1 MDKQKRVAIALD
13 LAKPDG
19 RRKLA
24 GLMRYRALRQVDWD
38 LRIKRGPDEFLE
50 EDVEALPLWDIDG
63 IIYSIPAR
71 GEDAVRARE
80 ALFRLRIP
88 LVVIDPD
95 EHGPTWSRRPATA
108 VVGMDARAVAEAAA
122 SHFLSRGVFHS
133 FGYVASRIQP
143 GWGPSCG
150 QEFTAAL
157 AAKGQRCARYEPFVT
172 NRDDFQKLRDWLRAQ
187 PKPLALLV
195 PSDTRACTVYSA
207 CQAEGLSIPE
217 EVSVLSVD
225 DDELLCQNISP
236 TLSSI
241 RPDHE
246 KAGYMAGGLL
256 TMLMRNAAVK
266 RPHSLVYPIHSLSNR
281 ASTRPT
287 VLGGDLVQNALAFIR
302 ANACKGIS
310 PENVVRY
317 LNVSRS
323 LAELRF
329 RELQGETIRH
339 AIETARLDAVR
350 QMLASTDR
358 TIKEIAADCSYAD
371 EFYMMRVFK
380 RRFGMTL
387 GEYRRYHG
395 VRGGLN

>member
-1 MDKQKRVAIALD
+1 MNKQKRVAIALD

-24 GLMRYRALRQVDWD
+24 GLMRYQALRRVDWD
-38 LRIKRGPDEFLE
+38 LRIKRGPDEFLA
-50 EDVEALPLWDIDG
+50 EDVEALPLWNVDG

-71 GEDAVRARE
+71 GEDAIKAKE
-80 ALFRLRIP
+80 SLLRLRIP

-108 VVGMDARAVAEAAA
+108 VIRMDARAVAEAAA

-133 FGYVASRIQP
+133 FGYVAAKIQP

-150 QEFTAAL
+150 QEFMAAL
-157 AAKGQRCARYEPFVT
+157 AAKDQSCAHYEPFVT
-172 NRDDFQKLRDWLRAQ
+172 NRDDFQKLRDWLRSQ

-195 PSDTRACTVYSA
+195 PSDTRACTVYAA

-217 EVSVLSVD
+217 DVSVLSVD

-256 TMLMRNAAVK
+256 SMLMRKASVK
-266 RPHSLVYPIHSLSNR
+266 RPHSLVYPIHSLSKR

-287 VLGGDLVQNALAFIR
+287 VLGSDLVQKALAFIQ
-302 ANACKGIS
+302 ANARKGIS

-339 AIETARLDAVR
+339 AIETARMEAVR
-350 QMLASTDR
+350 QMLTTSDR
-358 TIKEIAADCSYAD
+358 TIKEIAADCSYSD

-387 GEYRRYHG
+387 GEYRRY
-395 VRGGLN
+395 R